1 MKKSIL
7 VLFSLLLSLSLVGC
21 SGNIVRPSTLP
32 LPDGILEYD
41 TEEDN
46 YNRLIVSQALG
57 VPVSDKSINSILG
70 ILNTIGSGKL
80 QNADYFTSGGV
91 LEDFSF
97 LYILSGDDTLYQ
109 IYLSPSDTI
118 DSVLN
123 VDTDEWVIEP
133 IR

>member
-80 QNADYFTSGGV
+80 KNADYFTSGGV

-123 VDTDEWVIEP
+123 VDTDEWVITSV
-133 IR
+133 R